1 MLIEESRILQVSI
14 FDTLDKNEHRV
25 DFKVLLPDVMVIA
38 EELDLQLAEAMTSY
52 IGEEGTLSRRAA

>member
-25 DFKVLLPDVMVIA
+25 DLPRFS
-38 EELDLQLAEAMTSY
+38 QPAMTGVSRFGFVGEY
-52 IGEEGTLSRRAA
+52 ISPS

>member
-14 FDTLDKNEHRV
+14 FDTLDKNEHRA